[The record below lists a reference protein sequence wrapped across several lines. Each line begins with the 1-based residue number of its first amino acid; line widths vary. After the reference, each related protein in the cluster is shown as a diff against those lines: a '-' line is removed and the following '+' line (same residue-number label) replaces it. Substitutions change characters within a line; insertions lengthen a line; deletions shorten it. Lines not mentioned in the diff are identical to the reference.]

1 MKPTVRLAFFFP
13 KTYQA
18 KAISNQY
25 SSLSIKHSKEK
36 PASAGFFLFYTTSI
50 LLNATLLY
58 SILLLSSQTQTGHH
72 CLFGKDLGNAG
83 FHKLGK
89 DHIEINNLPFTVPDL
104 ENNLFRTGIKELE
117 LNLKTVPLP

>member
-1 MKPTVRLAFFFP
+1 MKPTDRLAFFFP

-18 KAISNQY
+18 KAF
-25 SSLSIKHSKEK
+25 KRK
-36 PASAGFFLFYTTSI
+36 AGKRRLFLI
-50 LLNATLLY
+50 LYYFNSTLRY

-83 FHKLGK
+83 FHKLRK